1 MKKVLFTLLAL
12 LSLAACSTQPDAS
25 LWVETEGF
33 AQKGGWSV
41 DQQFT
46 FEMGSPY
53 LIAHGMG
60 QAVEDAST
68 TITLPRA
75 GKYHVWVRTYNWTS
89 PWSETEGP
97 GAFKLSVDGKEL
109 PTTLGTKGN
118 KWMWQYAGSARVG
131 QEAEL
136 KLHDLQGFDG
146 RCDAIW
152 LTTNKTLLPPAE
164 GEALASFREQNSGK
178 EIREVKYQFVVVG
191 GGVAGIC
198 ASVAAARMGTKVAL
212 INDRPIIAGCIGP
225 FSLAGRLL
233 NVNDIMVDCYDEPEK
248 VHTVLEKATEFILNY
263 IQALK
268 DAGAHAV
275 MMAEPL
281 AGLLSPALMSEFSSS
296 YVRRIVNAVQD
307 KHFIVIYHNCG
318 SAINNLV
325 EPMLETGCIAYHF
338 GESADM
344 KQMLEKIPRNYLV
357 MGNISPSSVF
367 NNSNKRSMRLATTR
381 LLDLCRDYPNFVA
394 SSGCDIPPYTD
405 FEDIDTFFETVQAF
419 YYRENLWDMIR

>member
-118 KWMWQYAGSARVG
+118 KWMWQYA
-131 QEAEL
+131 
-136 KLHDLQGFDG
+136 
-146 RCDAIW
+146 
-152 LTTNKTLLPPAE
+152 
-164 GEALASFREQNSGK
+164 
-178 EIREVKYQFVVVG
+178 
-191 GGVAGIC
+191 
-198 ASVAAARMGTKVAL
+198 
-212 INDRPIIAGCIGP
+212 
-225 FSLAGRLL
+225 
-233 NVNDIMVDCYDEPEK
+233 
-248 VHTVLEKATEFILNY
+248 
-263 IQALK
+263 
-268 DAGAHAV
+268 
-275 MMAEPL
+275 
-281 AGLLSPALMSEFSSS
+281 
-296 YVRRIVNAVQD
+296 
-307 KHFIVIYHNCG
+307 
-318 SAINNLV
+318 
-325 EPMLETGCIAYHF
+325 
-338 GESADM
+338 
-344 KQMLEKIPRNYLV
+344 
-357 MGNISPSSVF
+357 
-367 NNSNKRSMRLATTR
+367 
-381 LLDLCRDYPNFVA
+381 
-394 SSGCDIPPYTD
+394 
-405 FEDIDTFFETVQAF
+405 
-419 YYRENLWDMIR
+419 